1 MKTMHKLAAVLL
13 LIVLL
18 ASCTPSGMVSDELYE
33 RYTHPTDYYPRYAE
47 PYSEFVVD
55 AEGNWSFETGRFYT
69 KQELAE
75 HEAGPLGESD
85 LFVEDPEGKGITKLQ
100 PNTEANYD
108 LHGFIVDIMYFY
120 DGRYHL
126 APQFATGE

>member
-13 LIVLL
+13 LIVLF
-18 ASCTPSGMVSDELYE
+18 ASCAPSGMVSDELYE
-33 RYTHPTDYYPRYAE
+33 RYTHPADYYPRYAE

-75 HEAGPLGESD
+75 HDAGPLGESD
-85 LFVEDPEGKGITKLQ
+85 LFVEDPEETMKIQ
-100 PNTEANYD
+100 PNTKVNYD
-108 LHGFIVDIMYFY
+108 LHGFIVDVMYFY
-120 DGRYHL
+120 DGTYHL
-126 APQFATGE
+126 APQFAMGE

>member
-1 MKTMHKLAAVLL
+1 MKTMHRLAAVLL

-18 ASCTPSGMVSDELYE
+18 ASCAPSGMVSDELYE

-75 HEAGPLGESD
+75 HDAGPLGEKD
-85 LFVEDPEGKGITKLQ
+85 LFWENPEETMKIQ
-100 PNTEANYD
+100 PNTKVNYD
-108 LHGFIVDIMYFY
+108 LHGFIVDVMYFY
-120 DGRYHL
+120 DGTYHL
-126 APQFATGE
+126 APQDAMGE